1 MASANLDVVRSIHAA
16 WERGDYTASGWADPD
31 IEYVIADGP
40 TPGSWT
46 GLAGMAEAMRDL
58 LSAWQGFRQE
68 ADEYRELDG
77 DRVLVLARWSG
88 RGKTSGLEL
97 RQMRANGA
105 GLFHIRGGTVTRLV
119 FYWDREHALAD
130 LGLSE

>member
-1 MASANLDVVRSIHAA
+1 MSPANVELVRSICAS
-16 WERGDYTASGWADPD
+16 WQRGDFSSSDWAHPD

-40 TPGSWT
+40 TPGSWR

-58 LSAWQGFRQE
+58 LSTWQGFRQE

>member
-1 MASANLDVVRSIHAA
+1 
-16 WERGDYTASGWADPD
+16 
-31 IEYVIADGP
+31 
-40 TPGSWT
+40 
-46 GLAGMAEAMRDL
+46 L

-77 DRVLVLARWSG
+77 DRVLVLAHWSG

-97 RQMRANGA
+97 GHMRANGA
-105 GLFHIRGGTVTRLV
+105 GLFYIRGGKVTRLV